1 MCKVLKVNRS
11 TVYKIMNHKMSDQE
25 IDRID
30 LESRIIDI
38 YNEFDSIYGAPKIR
52 RELMKQGYYASLKRV
67 STYMKRLGL
76 RSIVTKK
83 YKPGSSYKAPDDK
96 VNLIEQDF
104 KTNYPNQKWT
114 MDITYVWTVYDGWT
128 YLASVMDMHSRL
140 IIGYSYQRHMKQD
153 IVLESLRQAL
163 YKTKDTKGIIVQ
175 SDLGSQYL
183 SYGVEQFLQVN
194 GIIHSYSRKG
204 IPQDNAPIEAFHS
217 IIKREKLNRVVLKTY
232 KVAKTVIFSYI
243 EGFYNRRRI
252 HSSINYMTP
261 YEAHYLK
268 KEILT

>member
-1 MCKVLKVNRS
+1 MCRVLKVNRS
-11 TVYKIMNHKMSDQE
+11 TVYKMMNHTMSNHE

-38 YNEFDSIYGAPKIR
+38 YNEFDSVYGAPKIR
-52 RELMKQGYYASLKRV
+52 RELMKQDYYASIKRV

-76 RSIVTKK
+76 RSITTKK
-83 YKPGSSYKAPDDK
+83 YKPGKTEKAPNDK
-96 VNLIEQDF
+96 ENLMKQDF
-104 KTNYPNQKWT
+104 STDYPNQKWT
-114 MDITYVWTVYDGWT
+114 MDITYIWTVYDGWT

-140 IIGYSYQRHMKQD
+140 IIGYSYQKHMCKE
-153 IVLESLRQAL
+153 IVLESLRQAV
-163 YKTKDTKGIIVQ
+163 YKTHDTRGIMVQ

-183 SYGVEQFLQVN
+183 SYDVEQFLQAN
-194 GIIHSYSRKG
+194 GILHSYSRKG

-217 IIKREKLNRVVLKTY
+217 IIKREKLSRVVLKTY
-232 KVAKTVIFSYI
+232 EDAKTVIFSYI

-252 HSSINYMTP
+252 HSSIDYMTP
-261 YEAHYLK
+261 YEVHYSK

>member
-1 MCKVLKVNRS
+1 
-11 TVYKIMNHKMSDQE
+11 MSNQE

-30 LESRIIDI
+30 LEARIINI
-38 YNEFDSIYGAPKIR
+38 YNAFDSIYGAPKIR
-52 RELMKQGYYASLKRV
+52 KELMKQDYYASLKRV

-83 YKPGSSYKAPDDK
+83 YKAGKTEKAPDDK
-96 VNLIEQDF
+96 ENLIKQDF
-104 KTNYPNQKWT
+104 RTDYPNQKWT

-128 YLASVMDMHSRL
+128 YLASVMDMHSKL
-140 IIGYSYQRHMKQD
+140 IIGYSYQKHMRQE
-153 IVLESLRQAL
+153 IVLESLRQAV
-163 YKTKDTKGIIVQ
+163 YKTHDTKGIIVQ

-183 SYGVEQFLQVN
+183 SYDVEQFLKVN

-204 IPQDNAPIEAFHS
+204 IPQDNAQIEAFHS
-217 IIKREKLNRVVLKTY
+217 IIKREKLNRVILKNY
-232 KVAKTVIFSYI
+232 EEAKTIIFSYI

-252 HSSINYMTP
+252 HSSIDYMTP
-261 YEAHYLK
+261 FEVHYSK